1 MSAAAAVVRGLGGPE
16 TPVLLP
22 DRGWLLVEMAPG
34 ASCVSRVAPGDATA
48 RRIAATGRPNGVCC
62 GADRT
67 IWVADTDPG
76 ALLRGTLD
84 GELLVAADHAAG
96 APLLF
101 PNDLVFGPDGAL
113 YLTDSGILLED
124 WAPGGVL
131 IDDWRSAKTDGRVL
145 RIDPDTLAATCIDD
159 DLRFV
164 NGIAFAPDGDL
175 YVNEMLTGAVCRYRA
190 AGDGSFGRRE
200 THGNVTTPDPEGGFR
215 GPDGM
220 AFSEDGRLWVT
231 VFGQGEVVV
240 LDKAGAVAERLATG
254 GAFPSN
260 CAFGP
265 PGDGALYVTE
275 IEHGTLERHAVG
287 AEGARVHDGREEAR

>member
-1 MSAAAAVVRGLGGPE
+1 MNGAAVVTGLAAPE
-16 TPVLLP
+16 TPVLLAY
-22 DRGWLLVEMAPG
+22 GGGLLVEMAPS
-34 ASCVSRVAPGDATA
+34 ASCVSRVAPGEAAAT
-48 RRIAATGRPNGVCC
+48 RLAATGRPNGVCRA
-62 GADRT
+62 ADGT
-67 IWVADTDPG
+67 VWVADTDPG
-76 ALLRGTLD
+76 ALLKGTLEA
-84 GELLVAADHAAG
+84 ELSVAADHAAG

-101 PNDLVFGPDGAL
+101 PNDLCFGPDGAL

-145 RIDPDTLAATCIDD
+145 RVDPVTLAATCIDD

-175 YVNEMLTGAVCRYRA
+175 YANEMLTGAVYRYRSL
-190 AGDGSFGRRE
+190 GDGSFGPRE
-200 THGNVTTPDPEGGFR
+200 THGHVTTPDPHGGFR

-220 AFSEDGRLWVT
+220 AFSQDGRLWVT

-240 LDKAGAVAERLATG
+240 LGPAGDIVDRLATG
-254 GAFPSN
+254 GALPSN

-275 IEHGTLERHAVG
+275 VEHGTLERHAVG
-287 AEGARVHDGREEAR
+287 VDGAPVHDGRKETG